1 MVKLVKQNFRDNK
14 KFYANVEKKLREM
27 LDVSI
32 PINQVGSTAIPEMYG
47 KNIMDI
53 LIGAKDNL
61 EFEKITT
68 VLETQGYVA
77 SKKSKDEIYQFFSST
92 AAETGSGDVHI
103 HLVIQ
108 NTERYNEF
116 LILKRYL
123 LSNKD
128 KAKDYSNF
136 KKKIINS
143 GVLDRKEYKR
153 IKSEYVSELLVH
165 AKEWDKINK

>member
-1 MVKLVKQNFRDNK
+1 MVELVKQNFEENK
-14 KFYANVEKKLREM
+14 KYYTDIESKLRLK
-27 LDVSI
+27 LDDSI

-53 LIGAKDNL
+53 LIGAKDNA
-61 EFEKITT
+61 EFEKIKI

-77 SKKSKDEIYQFFSST
+77 SKKSKDGIYQFFSST
-92 AAETGSGDVHI
+92 TAETGSGDIHI

-108 NTERYNEF
+108 DTERYNEF
-116 LILKRYL
+116 LVLKRYL

-128 KAKDYSNF
+128 KAKDYSSF

-143 GVLDRKEYKR
+143 GVFDRKEYKK
-153 IKSEYVSELLVH
+153 IKSEYVSELLAN
-165 AKEWDKINK
+165 AKEWERDR